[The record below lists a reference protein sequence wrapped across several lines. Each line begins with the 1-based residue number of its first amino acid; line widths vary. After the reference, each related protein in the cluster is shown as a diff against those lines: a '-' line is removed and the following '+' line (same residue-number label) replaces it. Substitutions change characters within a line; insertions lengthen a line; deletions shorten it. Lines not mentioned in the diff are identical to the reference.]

1 MFLFQTVEPHMGRD
15 SMLLRNILAG
25 YVRICFVYSYLHS
38 FIRPSIHPSIHSF
51 VPFLLPSFI
60 HLLIHSFTHSLTY
73 LLIHLLTH
81 LFIHS
86 TVYHFVHSFIRLLM
100 CALFGRYLHY
110 ICKLLSAFCYTA
122 LFHVRFT
129 IAYTTL
135 IQFCFVCVFC
145 FILFS

>member
-38 FIRPSIHPSIHSF
+38 FIRPSIHPSIHPFVRSF
-51 VPFLLPSFI
+51 LASFLYSFTNS
-60 HLLIHSFTHSLTY
+60 LFYSFTHLLT
-73 LLIHLLTH
+73 HSLTH